1 MYKKHASLLI
11 VILTLSN
18 PPSLCT
24 SLNNLKRF
32 KFLYPSTGRLLIGVP
47 IKENTKYIK
56 IILHFFYLKFQKI
69 QIQCKGCVHTHTHT
83 KWDKSS
89 FTVVC
94 IKQFILI

>member
-11 VILTLSN
+11 IILTLSN

-56 IILHFFYLKFQKI
+56 ITLHFLKISK
-69 QIQCKGCVHTHTHT
+69 
-83 KWDKSS
+83 DSN
-89 FTVVC
+89 TV
-94 IKQFILI
+94 Q